1 MSLWHKRAGVAT
13 NESAVSGGIWT
24 KERSPLCLLVVGHCL
39 HQDEEEEGEAD
50 HEVQQAEVDGAEGA
64 VEGGEGEAEEEE
76 VLVET
81 DEQQVEGSPA

>member
-1 MSLWHKRAGVAT
+1 M
-13 NESAVSGGIWT
+13 
-24 KERSPLCLLVVGHCL
+24 VVGHRL

-81 DEQQVEGSPA
+81 DEQQVEGSPAKPGVQTRPLPHVAPSANRILRSVFVP